1 MRINTELSEMPPA
14 FTVNKEGET
23 AVIRF
28 YTDVQEDTRDGEV
41 VYTTTAWTATFPWI
55 SSLQERIEAAPN
67 TWLNAIKEASTA
79 EAAAEIRAKRDALLL
94 ESDSRV
100 ALDRLGLEV
109 PSGTTFSAW
118 LSFFNTLGAVLSG
131 KWATYRQALRDIPQQ
146 DGFPFNVVWPAKPE
160 D

>member
-41 VYTTTAWTATFPWI
+41 VYTATAWTATFPWI

-94 ESDSRV
+94 ESDSSV

-118 LSFFNTLGAVLSG
+118 LSFFNALGTVLSG